1 MRADIVTVF
10 PDSLP
15 KDELLF
21 PLVQFFA
28 EAVYTLPVE
37 NSLPVPEELP
47 PLAGGLLAQG
57 LLSLHYPAP
66 LGAERERFL
75 SLLEELRQRPIDYAA
90 LALSGRREMESKNNI
105 ISAVRRQQAG
115 QNGPEDADGRAAAL
129 WQARLVLKLAE
140 LAERQE
146 EEIRQS
152 LRRIAR
158 REQEIFRTLRDMD
171 SLSSQGPAEAAP
183 PDSRRTRLRL
193 KAWRTLNS
201 LGSPSPARAFVA
213 ADQDAFELLVE
224 ECGEARA
231 VVAVPLP
238 AVLAGEDFAA
248 KRVTFRH
255 AAADLLTNLPAS
267 FDQDAWNLLLEQ
279 HYPAQR
285 HGRRRLLLHFLPN
298 AALFGGTAEETML
311 GFLTQAEQQ

>member
-1 MRADIVTVF
+1 MRADIVNIF
-10 PDSLP
+10 PDALP

-37 NSLPVPEELP
+37 NSPLGPAELP
-47 PLAGGLLAQG
+47 PLTGSLLAQG
-57 LLSLHYPAP
+57 LLRFHYPAP

-75 SLLEELRQRPIDYAA
+75 SLLEALRQRPGDYAA
-90 LALSGRREMESKNNI
+90 LALTGGREAESKNTI

-115 QNGPEDADGRAAAL
+115 QKGSADADGRAAAL

-152 LRRIAR
+152 LRRIAS

-171 SLSSQGPAEAAP
+171 SLSSQGPAETEP

-201 LGSPSPARAFVA
+201 LGSPPPAGAFVA

-248 KRVTFRH
+248 KRTAFRQ
-255 AAADLLTNLPAS
+255 AAADFLTNLPTS
-267 FDQDAWNLLLEQ
+267 FDEKAWNLLLEQ
-279 HYPAQR
+279 HYPAER
-285 HGRRRLLLHFLPN
+285 HGRRKLLLHFLPN
-298 AALFGGTAEETML
+298 AALFGGTAEEAIL
-311 GFLTQAEQQ
+311 GILKQAEQQ